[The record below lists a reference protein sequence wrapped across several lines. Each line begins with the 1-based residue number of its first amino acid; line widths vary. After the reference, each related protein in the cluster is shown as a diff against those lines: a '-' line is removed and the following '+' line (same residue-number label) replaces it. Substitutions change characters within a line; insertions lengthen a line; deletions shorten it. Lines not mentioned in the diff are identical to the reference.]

1 MNFTATNVF
10 VPLVA
15 FALSISVLLIV
26 RAVAFRLLHRWAAA
40 REDSKLETIA
50 VNALM
55 TPSLYWCLAIGL
67 YIGVDLSD
75 LPLRYAFYL
84 NKTIYVLVIL
94 SITLVTIRVSDRI
107 LNSFIQ
113 KSHVP
118 IPATGIVNVIV
129 KITLLIMGLL
139 ITFTILG
146 ISIAP
151 LITALG
157 VVGLAAALAFQDT
170 LANLFAGMYLL
181 VEKTIRIGD
190 FIRLESGQEG
200 FVDDISWRTTRIRM
214 PANNMV
220 VIPNSKLS
228 QNVVVNYSLPE
239 KRTSLAIPVC
249 VSYASDP
256 DMVEGIL
263 VDEMQKAVK
272 ELAEVLDNPE
282 PVVRFMPGYGETSL
296 EFTISCQVREF
307 TDQARVQ
314 PELRKRIFYRL
325 KKEGIEMPFPRKT
338 V

>member
-1 MNFTATNVF
+1 MDFPLTNMF

-15 FALSISVLLIV
+15 FALSLSVLLIV
-26 RAVAFRLLHRWAAA
+26 RAVAFRILHRWAA
-40 REDSKLETIA
+40 REDTKLETIA
-50 VNALM
+50 INALM

-282 PVVRFMPGYGETSL
+282 PMVRFMPGYGETSL
-296 EFTISCQVREF
+296 EFTISFQVREF
-307 TDQARVQ
+307 TDQTRVQ